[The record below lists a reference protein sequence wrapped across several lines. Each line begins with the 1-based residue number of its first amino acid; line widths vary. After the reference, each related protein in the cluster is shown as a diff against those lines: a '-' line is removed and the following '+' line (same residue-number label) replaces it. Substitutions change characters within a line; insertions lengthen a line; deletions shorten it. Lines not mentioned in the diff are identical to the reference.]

1 MKFKITKLKT
11 TLATENC
18 SLENIVKWISKAQAK
33 HEKLSVN
40 IEARPSENYVNR
52 R

>member
-1 MKFKITKLKT
+1 MKYKITKLKT

-18 SLENIVKWISKAQAK
+18 SLENIGKWISKV

-40 IEARPSENYVNR
+40 IEARPSENYVTEDNR
-52 R
+52 